1 MLDMFKKSMLT
12 GLGLVI
18 KTRDEVESL
27 AKEWIDKQKMSET
40 EGRKFM
46 DDLLKKYDDSRGK
59 LEDRIE
65 RSVKK
70 TLKKSNIATREEVE
84 ALKKS
89 KLVMQ
94 DELLVLKREVETL
107 KERVAVQFGSGSGS
121 AAT

>member
-27 AKEWIDKQKMSET
+27 AKEWTEKQKMSES

-46 DDLLKKYDDSRGK
+46 DDLLKKYDDSREK
-59 LEDRIE
+59 LEDRVE
-65 RSVKK
+65 KMVKE
-70 TLKKSNIATREEVE
+70 TLKKRNIATREEVE

-94 DELLVLKREVETL
+94 DELLVLRREVEKL
-107 KERVAVQFGSGSGS
+107 KERIEARSTSVGGSS
-121 AAT
+121 T

>member
-18 KTRDEVESL
+18 KTRDEVESV
-27 AKEWIDKQKMSET
+27 AKEWIEKQKMSES

-46 DDLLKKYDDSRGK
+46 DDLLKKYDDSREK
-59 LEDRIE
+59 LEDRVE
-65 RSVKK
+65 KMVKD

-94 DELLVLKREVETL
+94 DELLVLRREMEKL
-107 KERVAVQFGSGSGS
+107 KEKVEAGS
-121 AAT
+121 ASAGGTNT

>member
-18 KTRDEVESL
+18 KTRDEVESV
-27 AKEWIDKQKMSET
+27 AKEWIEKQKMSES

-46 DDLLKKYDDSRGK
+46 DDLLKKYDDSKEK
-59 LEDRIE
+59 LEDRVE
-65 RSVKK
+65 KMVKD
-70 TLKKSNIATREEVE
+70 TLKKRNIATREEVE

-94 DELLVLKREVETL
+94 DELLVLRREVEQL
-107 KERVAVQFGSGSGS
+107 KEKVGAGS
-121 AAT
+121 ASVGGTGA

>member
-18 KTRDEVESL
+18 KTRDEVESV
-27 AKEWIDKQKMSET
+27 AKEWIEKQKMSES

-46 DDLLKKYDDSRGK
+46 DDLLKKYDDSREK
-59 LEDRIE
+59 LEDRVE
-65 RSVKK
+65 KMVKD
-70 TLKKSNIATREEVE
+70 TLKKRNIATREEVE

-94 DELLVLKREVETL
+94 DELLVLRREVEKL
-107 KERVAVQFGSGSGS
+107 KEKVEAGS
-121 AAT
+121 ASVGGTGA